1 MGFRFRRT
9 IRIVPGVRL
18 NVSRSGTSISLGGRG
33 FHSTVGPKGTRT
45 TVGLPGSGLSWTSY
59 RPYTT
64 GRQPQFEPSS
74 TPDSAITPSS
84 IDPEAI
90 VFESAA
96 LEQLISGST
105 SELAPI
111 LDAVRKRWRFHP
123 IVLVLALSAVALAV
137 ASNSPPAII
146 GAIVFAAIAWPAAAI
161 LDRHRLTI
169 TLDYDLQ
176 DNQLRRFDELVQ
188 QFQGLT
194 KCRQVWRVTLECR
207 QTDKKRNAG
216 ASHSVQRQVT
226 ALRTALP
233 DLIKSNLKFP
243 SIPVGKKTI
252 YFAPDAVLIVAR
264 RSVAALDYDDFEI
277 DARRIKYI
285 EDARPPRDAAVVGTT
300 WQYVNKGGG
309 PDRRFSNNRRLPICV
324 YGEMDMKSSS
334 GFNERI
340 QCSHAEAM
348 PQFASSIVA
357 MRQPQQFERVQG
369 EITQVSTDQLPPAL
383 QKIADRLEIRVVNYE
398 PVPGKTTW
406 NCKFVF
412 TCRKCG
418 GQSIRLSDDLTDES
432 NTSCQTCGEEFGRF
446 GDIKALSNLIGQ
458 RELLKRVALGN
469 SSGQPELNN
478 CGAAETTK
486 PKNRRKW
493 GAFGVLILL
502 AIVAGILGS
511 REAAQ
516 KLITPAAPIAASDGK
531 SGACAEWAKA
541 GINLKQCY
549 EDGTG
554 HTSPQADAATQK
566 RAVNGAVASIT
577 PAEADVKVQCQM
589 GSSCLYQKVLSR
601 ALSQHSSSTTVIN
614 ARIRS
619 CFKDFGPP
627 NEKTGRYPVPSHYSC
642 KLSDDINTDYVVASC
657 NRNAP
662 FVGGYDFEGRKMA
675 PSSGRPRH

>member
-33 FHSTVGPKGTRT
+33 YRYTVGPKGTRE

-64 GRQPQFEPSS
+64 RRQPQSEPSS

-84 IDPEAI
+84 IDPDAI

-96 LEQLISGST
+96 IEQLVSGST

-123 IVLVLALSAVALAV
+123 IVLVLALSSVALAV

-146 GAIVFAAIAWPAAAI
+146 GVIAFAVIAWPVAAI
-161 LDRHRLTI
+161 LDRRRLTI

-176 DNQLRRFDELVQ
+176 DNQLRKFNDLVQ

-194 KCRQVWRVTLECR
+194 KCRQVWRIPLERR
-207 QTDKKRNAG
+207 QTDWKRNAG
-216 ASHSVQRQVT
+216 ASHTVQRQET
-226 ALRTALP
+226 TPRTALP

-243 SIPVGKKTI
+243 SIPLGKKTI
-252 YFAPDAVLIVAR
+252 YFTPDAVLVVGR

-277 DARRIKYI
+277 DARRIQFI
-285 EDARPPRDAAVVGTT
+285 ENARPPRDATVVGNT

-340 QCSHAEAM
+340 QSSHAGAV

-357 MRQPQQFERVQG
+357 MRQPQQFETPQA
-369 EITQVSTDQLPPAL
+369 STERLPPTL
-383 QKIADRLEIRVVNYE
+383 QKITEHLEIRAVAYE
-398 PVPGKTTW
+398 PIPGKKTW

-418 GQSIRLSDDLTDES
+418 GQTIRLPDDPTDES
-432 NTSCQTCGEEFGRF
+432 PASCQTCGEEFGRF
-446 GDIKALSNLIGQ
+446 GDIKALSNSIGQ
-458 RELLKRVALGN
+458 QELHKRGALGN
-469 SSGQPELNN
+469 SIEQQEPHNP
-478 CGAAETTK
+478 GAAETTI
-486 PKNRRKW
+486 PRNRGKW
-493 GAFGVLILL
+493 GAVGVFMLL
-502 AIVAGILGS
+502 AIFAGILGS
-511 REAAQ
+511 REYAQ
-516 KLITPAAPIAASDGK
+516 KLLAPAAPVAAS
-531 SGACAEWAKA
+531 
-541 GINLKQCY
+541 
-549 EDGTG
+549 
-554 HTSPQADAATQK
+554 
-566 RAVNGAVASIT
+566 
-577 PAEADVKVQCQM
+577 
-589 GSSCLYQKVLSR
+589 
-601 ALSQHSSSTTVIN
+601 
-614 ARIRS
+614 
-619 CFKDFGPP
+619 
-627 NEKTGRYPVPSHYSC
+627 
-642 KLSDDINTDYVVASC
+642 
-657 NRNAP
+657 
-662 FVGGYDFEGRKMA
+662 
-675 PSSGRPRH
+675 